1 MRRLV
6 KSVLLAAAI
15 LVTGCLAAACVQSA
29 SGAVITSPP
38 SASAPAT
45 ATAPPPTPLPPSPAP
60 SAANPPAAPSTA
72 PPVTPA
78 SSSPAPS
85 SGSGF
90 NLIWL
95 WAVLGGLVLVGIIV
109 LATRSPGSSAAA
121 VNWRVRAAD
130 AYKEGGH
137 FDSAVREG
145 ERQGAFLDPDGAA
158 WHHIQNR
165 ADNLTEALYI
175 LRETARL
182 LAPDGRLLATF
193 FLLND
198 VSVASLRGR
207 DQFNFPFVRGAM
219 RLLDPDN
226 PGVGVAIEQHAVL
239 RMAADAGLIVEQI
252 EYGSWS
258 GRPGAATFQDAVVC
272 RRA

>member
-6 KSVLLAAAI
+6 RSVLLAAAI

-29 SGAVITSPP
+29 SGAVITSSP

-45 ATAPPPTPLPPSPAP
+45 ATAPPSPAPAPPSPTP
-60 SAANPPAAPSTA
+60 SAAGPPAAPSTA

-85 SGSGF
+85 SGSSF

-137 FDSAVREG
+137 LDSAVREG

-158 WHHIQNR
+158 WHHIQQR

-175 LRETARL
+175 LRETARGE
-182 LAPDGRLLATF
+182 GRRA
-193 FLLND
+193 
-198 VSVASLRGR
+198 
-207 DQFNFPFVRGAM
+207 Q
-219 RLLDPDN
+219 
-226 PGVGVAIEQHAVL
+226 
-239 RMAADAGLIVEQI
+239 AADALAALQAVRQALDAERAQGRAGAQQSGAIRSGLLALE
-252 EYGSWS
+252 SS
-258 GRPGAATFQDAVVC
+258 LNAM
-272 RRA
+272 RAGDDPLR

>member
-175 LRETARL
+175 LRETARTEGRRAQVADALAALQSVRYALDAERAQGRAGEQQSGAIRSGL
-182 LAPDGRLLATF
+182 LALESS
-193 FLLND
+193 LN
-198 VSVASLRGR
+198 
-207 DQFNFPFVRGAM
+207 AM
-219 RLLDPDN
+219 RAGDDP
-226 PGVGVAIEQHAVL
+226 L
-239 RMAADAGLIVEQI
+239 R
-252 EYGSWS
+252 
-258 GRPGAATFQDAVVC
+258 
-272 RRA
+272 

>member
-6 KSVLLAAAI
+6 RSVLLAAVI
-15 LVTGCLAAACVQSA
+15 LFTGCLAAACVQSA
-29 SGAVITSPP
+29 SGAVITSSP
-38 SASAPAT
+38 SASVPAT
-45 ATAPPPTPLPPSPAP
+45 ATAPPTPAPPSPTP
-60 SAANPPAAPSTA
+60 SAASPPAAPSTA

-78 SSSPAPS
+78 SSSPVPS

-121 VNWRVRAAD
+121 VNWRVRAGD

-158 WHHIQNR
+158 WHHIQRR
-165 ADNLTEALYI
+165 ADNLT
-175 LRETARL
+175 
-182 LAPDGRLLATF
+182 
-193 FLLND
+193 
-198 VSVASLRGR
+198 
-207 DQFNFPFVRGAM
+207 
-219 RLLDPDN
+219 
-226 PGVGVAIEQHAVL
+226 
-239 RMAADAGLIVEQI
+239 
-252 EYGSWS
+252 
-258 GRPGAATFQDAVVC
+258 
-272 RRA
+272 

>member
-15 LVTGCLAAACVQSA
+15 LVTGCLAAACVQGA
-29 SGAVITSPP
+29 SGAVTTASP

-45 ATAPPPTPLPPSPAP
+45 VTAPPSPTP
-60 SAANPPAAPSTA
+60 SAASPPAAPSTA
-72 PPVTPA
+72 PPATPA
-78 SSSPAPS
+78 SSSPVPS

-109 LATRSPGSSAAA
+109 LATRSPGRSAAA
-121 VNWRVRAAD
+121 VNWRVRAGD

-145 ERQGAFLDPDGAA
+145 EHQGAFLDPDSAR
-158 WHHIQNR
+158 WHDIQHR

-175 LRETARL
+175 LRDTARTEGRRAQVADALAALRAVRHALDAQSAPGGAAARQSGTLHSGL
-182 LAPDGRLLATF
+182 LALESS
-193 FLLND
+193 LN
-198 VSVASLRGR
+198 ALRVG
-207 DQFNFPFVRGAM
+207 D
-219 RLLDPDN
+219 DP
-226 PGVGVAIEQHAVL
+226 L
-239 RMAADAGLIVEQI
+239 R
-252 EYGSWS
+252 
-258 GRPGAATFQDAVVC
+258 
-272 RRA
+272 